1 MDHAVWWS
9 IIDSFNLGSA
19 FRMDLEQLSRW
30 QASKSN
36 LSGGDLSF
44 LLNQG
49 FAQKAIHL
57 LPFFQHLIVK
67 CGNQGAL
74 VVMYVSPEAAS
85 NSGWRQERSNP
96 RQGYVVATGKS
107 GEIVIIRHFP
117 ALPIQLPLNVT
128 GAGDSFVGGLLAT
141 LANEPTGLYH
151 PRSLSEVLSTAQ
163 RAAVLTLQS
172 PLAVS
177 PLLSKLASA

>member
-1 MDHAVWWS
+1 
-9 IIDSFNLGSA
+9 
-19 FRMDLEQLSRW
+19 MDLEQLSRW
-30 QASKSN
+30 SESESKPS
-36 LSGGDLSF
+36 GDLSF

-67 CGNQGAL
+67 CGDKGVL
-74 VVMYVSPEAAS
+74 VVMYLSPEAAA

-96 RQGYVVATGKS
+96 RQRYVVATGKS
-107 GEIVIIRHFP
+107 GEIVVIQYFP
-117 ALPIQLPLNVT
+117 ALPVPLPLNVT
-128 GAGDSFVGGLLAT
+128 GAGDSFVGALLAT

-151 PRSLSEVLSTAQ
+151 PRFLSEALSTAQ
-163 RAAVLTLQS
+163 QAAVLTLQS

-177 PLLSKLASA
+177 PMLSKLASA